1 MLIPKK
7 DPIFVRDTIRFL
19 RSITQRT
26 LVVQNTKL
34 AIYNTPAIFY
44 SGALIAAPSHR
55 RRSRRLG
62 TESGQVYKKSR
73 PMAPRTAPT
82 STFAVAG
89 LAAAP
94 VKGRT
99 ELLGLGLVL
108 LEAPVPL
115 G

>member
-1 MLIPKK
+1 
-7 DPIFVRDTIRFL
+7 
-19 RSITQRT
+19 
-26 LVVQNTKL
+26 
-34 AIYNTPAIFY
+34 
-44 SGALIAAPSHR
+44 
-55 RRSRRLG
+55 
-62 TESGQVYKKSR
+62 
-73 PMAPRTAPT
+73 MAPRTAPT